1 MAELAISVNSLGKQY
16 RLGSVETGFKRLRRV
31 VRRNAGAGSIWALK
45 DTTFDVRQG
54 ETVALVGRN
63 GAGKSTL
70 LKILARITEPTAG
83 YADVRGRVGALL
95 EIGTGFHGD
104 LTGRE
109 NIFLNGSIL
118 GMTRAEVRRNLDAII
133 EFSGVTKHI
142 DTPVKWYSSG
152 MYVRLAFAI
161 AAHLEP
167 EILIVDEVLAVGDA
181 EFQRRCI
188 GRMSEVAHDGRTVIF
203 VSHNAQAVRSLC
215 ERAILLESGQ
225 IVDDADTNSVLRRY
239 LVSSTGLESS
249 GRRDWSPAE
258 MPGTDDCRLMGVRV
272 VNASDQPTSSILS
285 SESVS
290 VVFDVDIRVPD
301 AGLLVAFDLATADGS
316 GVFRSYSADSNPD
329 PIPGSMRGLRTL
341 RCPIPPGLLN
351 AGRYVISVRA
361 YARGVDEIINETS
374 VLYFDV
380 TTDHGESIHIGWQ
393 YARPGVIAPVLR
405 WEAEEARNVLDL
417 PAGASIRV

>member
-1 MAELAISVNSLGKQY
+1 MAELAISARGLGKRY
-16 RLGSVETGFKRLRRV
+16 RLGQVENAFRRMRRV
-31 VRRNAGAGSIWALK
+31 IRRRAAAGSIWALK
-45 DTTFDVRQG
+45 DLDFDIREG

-70 LKILARITEPTAG
+70 LKVLARITEPTVG

-118 GMTRAEVRRNLDAII
+118 GMTRTEVRRKLDAII
-133 EFSGVTKHI
+133 DFSGVSKHI

-152 MYVRLAFAI
+152 MYVRLAFAV

-188 GRMSEVAHDGRTVIF
+188 GRMSEVANEGRTVIF

-215 ERAILLESGQ
+215 ERSLLLESGQ
-225 IVDDADTNSVLRRY
+225 IVDDGPTDSIMRRY
-239 LVSSTGLESS
+239 LASATAVEA
-249 GRRDWSPAE
+249 GRRAWDITA
-258 MPGTDDCRLMGVRV
+258 MPGNANCRLAAVRV
-272 VNASDQPTSSILS
+272 VGDVGEPTSSLFS
-285 SESVS
+285 SETIG
-290 VVFDVDIRVPD
+290 VVVELDVMTPD
-301 AGLLVAFDLATADGS
+301 DALMIGFDLTAADGFS
-316 GVFRSYSADSNPD
+316 VFRSYSADSDPD
-329 PIPGSMRGLRTL
+329 PKPGLTRGRRAI
-341 RCPIPPGLLN
+341 RCNVPPGLLN
-351 AGRYVISVRA
+351 AGRYFVNIRA
-361 YARGVDEIINETS
+361 YAQGMDEFINES
-374 VLYFDV
+374 GVLFFDV
-380 TTDHGESIHIGWQ
+380 TTDHAERYHIGWQ

-405 WEAEEARNVLDL
+405 WEEIAVDGSASEIQ
-417 PAGASIRV
+417 AGAPAA